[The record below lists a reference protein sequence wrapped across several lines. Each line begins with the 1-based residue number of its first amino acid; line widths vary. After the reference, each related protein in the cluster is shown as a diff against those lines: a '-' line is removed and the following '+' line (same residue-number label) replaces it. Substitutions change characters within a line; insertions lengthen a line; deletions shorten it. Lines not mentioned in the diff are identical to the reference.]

1 MNDSI
6 LLVQLEPSPA
16 SRTFFYHTSI
26 DAAISELLAL
36 YERRLKQ
43 LNPALR
49 QLSYTL
55 KDVYAF
61 IERAPEFGLLVFDE
75 RIRAFVPHDKQWIKD
90 RVAARLSQDAQQRR

>member
-16 SRTFFYHTSI
+16 SRTFFYLPNV
-26 DAAISELLAL
+26 DAAISEVLAV
-36 YERRLKQ
+36 YERCLKQ
-43 LNPALR
+43 LNPALP

-55 KDVYAF
+55 RDVYAF

-75 RIRAFVPHDKQWIKD
+75 RLKAFVPHDKIWIKD
-90 RVAARLSQDAQQRR
+90 KVAARLSKDARR